1 MIAYG
6 RDRSG
11 RGDDALSQTA
21 ILLANGLFETAWAKT
36 AHGLVR
42 GPSRYT
48 IVGVIDASCAGADAG
63 ELLDG
68 RGRDIPV
75 FRSVAE
81 SLDKLSTRPDFC
93 VIGIATE
100 GGVIPSDLRA
110 SLLTA
115 AKAGIS
121 VVSGLHHF
129 LEDDAEIVASAASS
143 GASILDIRKP
153 RPTPELHFWVGKIRQ
168 VRAPRIAVLGTDCAL
183 GKRTTTALLMKS
195 LTAAGTKTEMVYTG
209 QTGWLSGQKHG
220 FILDAT
226 LNDFVSGELE
236 RVIVDCD
243 REQQP
248 DVILLEGQSA
258 LRNPS
263 GPCGSELI
271 ISGAAS
277 GVVLQHAPGRPSFD
291 GLGEAGGPIPP
302 LEEEIEL
309 VRLLGSPVLA
319 LTLNH
324 DGLSTEQCDDLR
336 ANLADRFD
344 LPVAFPL
351 LDGVDEIA
359 QAIIMRLGELRGD

>member
-1 MIAYG
+1 MRA
-6 RDRSG
+6 RSTS
-11 RGDDALSQTA
+11 RGVNALSQTA
-21 ILLANGLFETAWAKT
+21 ILLANDLFETAWAKT

-42 GPSRYT
+42 GPSRYA

-68 RGRDIPV
+68 QKRDIPV
-75 FRSVAE
+75 FRSVSE
-81 SLDKLSTRPDFC
+81 SLDKLPSRPGFC
-93 VIGIATE
+93 VIGIATD

-115 AKAGIS
+115 AQAGIS
-121 VVSGLHHF
+121 LVSGLHRF
-129 LEDDAEIVASAASS
+129 LEDDAEIVAAASS
-143 GASILDIRKP
+143 GGARILDIRKP
-153 RPTPELHFWVGKIRQ
+153 RPTPDLHFWEGKIRQ

-195 LTAAGTKTEMVYTG
+195 LCAAGTKAEMVYTG

-243 REQQP
+243 REEQP

-271 ISGAAS
+271 ISGAAT

-309 VRLLGSPVLA
+309 IRLLGARVLA

-324 DGLSTEQCDDLR
+324 DGLSAEQCDDLR
-336 ANLADRFD
+336 GNLADRFD

-351 LDGVDEIA
+351 LDGVDEIV
-359 QAIIMRLGELRGD
+359 QAILARLGD

>member
-1 MIAYG
+1 MT
-6 RDRSG
+6 
-11 RGDDALSQTA
+11 QTA
-21 ILLANGLFETAWAKT
+21 ILLADGRFQTDWAKT

-42 GPSRYT
+42 GPSRYD
-48 IVGVIDASCAGADAG
+48 IVGVVDARCAGSDAG
-63 ELLDG
+63 EVLDG
-68 RGRDIPV
+68 KRRDIPV
-75 FRSVAE
+75 FASVSEA
-81 SLDKLSTRPDFC
+81 LHTLPTRPAYC
-93 VIGIATE
+93 VVGIATE
-100 GGVIPSDLRA
+100 GGVIPSDLHG

-115 AKAGIS
+115 AEAGLS
-121 VVSGLHHF
+121 VVSGLHQF
-129 LEDDAEIVASAASS
+129 LSDDPEIVAAAAAS
-143 GASILDIRKP
+143 GAEVLDIRRP
-153 RPTPELHFWVGKIRQ
+153 RPTPELHFWEGTIRQ
-168 VRAPRIAVLGTDCAL
+168 VRAPRIAVLGTDCAI
-183 GKRTTTALLMKS
+183 GKRTTTALLINA
-195 LTAAGTKTEMVYTG
+195 LRARGTRAEMIYTG
-209 QTGWLSGQKHG
+209 QTGWLSGRRHG

-243 REQQP
+243 REEHP

-271 ISGAAS
+271 ISGAVS
-277 GVVLQHAPGRPSFD
+277 GVVLQHAPGRPSFE

-309 VRLLGSPVLA
+309 VRLLGTRVLA

-324 DGLSTEQCDDLR
+324 DGLTGDECDDIR
-336 ANLADRFD
+336 IGYAERFG

-359 QAIIMRLGELRGD
+359 EALGSRVDELRRY